1 MKHLPALKPR
11 PLLTAL
17 SVLLLSACASLPT
30 PPAEVPAPAP
40 TEPAPVPPPPPAPA
54 VAAPLTI
61 EPAAQPDTTLLQDSL
76 NPERK
81 IDLNAPIAHADL
93 WERVRKGFAMPELDN
108 EGVRRAEAWYSAR
121 PDYVD
126 RMTERG
132 SRYMFHILEELE
144 KRGMPSELALLP
156 FVESAFVTDAKS
168 RAKAVGMWQFMPA
181 TGRDFALKQNIFRDD
196 RRDVLASTRAAL
208 DYLGRLYKLFGDW
221 HLALAAYNWGQGNV
235 AKAIARNEKAGL
247 PTDYDSIKMP
257 DETRYYIPK
266 LQAVK
271 NIVLD
276 PARFS
281 LSLPPVANHPFFLSV
296 SIDRDIDV
304 DLAARLAGMEIDDF
318 KLFNPQMNKPVIL
331 ANATAQLLL
340 PYDNAGRFVTN
351 LASHRGQMASWT
363 AWVVPKTMKPAD
375 AAKHVGMTEAALR
388 DLNKI
393 PPKMRVLG
401 GSTLLVPRTA
411 KRDQDVSEH
420 LADNASINLAPDV
433 PPLKRVTHKTGK
445 GESVASVAARYKL
458 SKSQVAQ
465 WNKVSSKASFKPGQV
480 VVLFLNPAQAA
491 GPQRVA
497 SNAKPAQKPAARSPV
512 KPATA
517 RVASA
522 KPAGQPQ
529 IR

>member
-1 MKHLPALKPR
+1 MKHLPDLKLR
-11 PLLTAL
+11 PLLLAL
-17 SVLLLSACASLPT
+17 SATFLSACASLPT
-30 PPAEVPAPAP
+30 PPAEVPAPVLAEP
-40 TEPAPVPPPPPAPA
+40 TPVAPPPAPA
-54 VAAPLTI
+54 VVAPVAI
-61 EPAAQPDTTLLQDSL
+61 EPAAKPDTTLLQDSL
-76 NPERK
+76 NPDRK

-208 DYLGRLYKLFGDW
+208 DYLGRLYKQFGDW

-276 PARFS
+276 PTRFS
-281 LSLPPVANHPFFLSV
+281 LSLPPVANHPYFLSV
-296 SIDRDIDV
+296 NIDRDIDV

-375 AAKHVGMTEAALR
+375 AAKQVGMTEALLR
-388 DLNKI
+388 DINKI
-393 PPKMRVLG
+393 PPKMLVKG

-445 GESVASVAARYKL
+445 GESVTTVAARYKV
-458 SKSQVAQ
+458 STAQVAQ
-465 WNKVSSKASFKPGQV
+465 WNKVSNKASFKPGQV

-491 GPQRVA
+491 APQRVA

-512 KPATA
+512 KPAPA

>member
-1 MKHLPALKPR
+1 MNRLKHLPLR
-11 PLLTAL
+11 PLIPAL
-17 SVLLLSACASLPT
+17 AAALLSACAGMPT
-30 PPAEVPAPAP
+30 PPAEVPAPEVQPAP
-40 TEPAPVPPPPPAPA
+40 ITAPAPAPV
-54 VAAPLTI
+54 VAAPVVA
-61 EPAAQPDTTLLQDSL
+61 EPVAAPDTTLLQDSL
-76 NPERK
+76 NPDRK
-81 IDLNAPIAHADL
+81 IDLNAPAAHADL

-108 EGVRRAEAWYSAR
+108 EGVRRAEAWYGAR
-121 PDYVD
+121 PDYVG

-132 SRYMFHILEELE
+132 SRYLFHIIEELE
-144 KRGMPSELALLP
+144 KRGMPTELALLP

-168 RAKAVGMWQFMPA
+168 SAKAVGMWQFMPA

-208 DYLGRLYKLFGDW
+208 DYLGRLYTKFGDW

-235 AKAIARNEKAGL
+235 AKAIARNEKLGL

-281 LSLPPVANHPFFLSV
+281 LSLPPVANHPYFLSV

-351 LASHRGQMASWT
+351 LASHRGAMASWT
-363 AWVVPKTMKPAD
+363 AWVVPKTMKPGD
-375 AAKHVGMTEAALR
+375 AAKQVGMTEALLR
-388 DLNKI
+388 DINKI
-393 PPKMRVLG
+393 PPKMLVKG

-420 LADNASINLAPDV
+420 LADNASINLAPDL

-445 GESVASVAARYKL
+445 GESVATVAARYKL
-458 SKSQVAQ
+458 RAAQVAQ

-480 VVLFLNPAQAA
+480 VVLFLNPTATMAKAA
-491 GPQRVA
+491 PQRVA
-497 SNAKPAQKPAARSPV
+497 AKTTAKTTRQPV
-512 KPATA
+512 KASSA
-517 RVASA
+517 RVATA
-522 KPAGQPQ
+522 KTEQTKL
-529 IR
+529 R